1 MDGQNGIPEGM
12 TVVAAIQP
20 QDIQLIHTQQQPDT
34 DKNQNK
40 EVTPVALIKTEVKDD
55 SESSISVP
63 NYIQNAQVQE
73 YLRIHNSTLQQ
84 FLKFNTDVKREQIT
98 EDGVIEAVAVE
109 TLEPEPETI
118 VMNENEMEPEEN
130 PDNTDKNNKK
140 KKKYKKKPPKPKK
153 PKPGQV
159 HIATALDGT
168 TLFCCPECHMAYPEK
183 DLLEQHLIGHKI
195 ERRFICDI
203 CGAGLKRKEHLERH
217 KLGHNPERPFVCSV
231 CMKGFKRKE
240 HLNLHFVIHS
250 GEKTEICNECGKG
263 FYRKD
268 HLRKHARSHITR
280 RAKEQQQQQNLL
292 NKENSSGTAQV
303 TIQVCLRLKFL
314 MLR

>member
-1 MDGQNGIPEGM
+1 LDGQNGIPEGM
-12 TVVAAIQP
+12 TVVAALQP
-20 QDIQLIHTQQQPDT
+20 QDIQLIQTQHDG
-34 DKNQNK
+34 DKNGK
-40 EVTPVALIKTEVKDD
+40 EVSVTPVALIKSENVKD
-55 SESSISVP
+55 ESAEAAASVTIP
-63 NYIQNAQVQE
+63 YIQTSTAVQE
-73 YLRIHNSTLQQ
+73 YLQRMQSSTLPLSLHQ
-84 FLKFNTDVKREQIT
+84 FLKFNNTDVKREQIT
-98 EDGVIEAVAVE
+98 EDGVIETVE
-109 TLEPEPETI
+109 GQVEAGETELIMNDI
-118 VMNENEMEPEEN
+118 VDDMEAGEN
-130 PDNTDKNNKK
+130 PDDPEKSKK

-183 DLLEQHLIGHKI
+183 ELLEQHLIGHKI

-217 KLGHNPERPFVCSV
+217 KLGHNPERPYVCSV

-250 GEKTEICNECGKG
+250 GEKTEICEECGKG

-268 HLRKHARSHITR
+268 HLRKHSRSH
-280 RAKEQQQQQNLL
+280 
-292 NKENSSGTAQV
+292 V
-303 TIQVCLRLKFL
+303 
-314 MLR
+314 

>member
-1 MDGQNGIPEGM
+1 M
-12 TVVAAIQP
+12 TVVAALQP
-20 QDIQLIHTQQQPDT
+20 QDIQLIQATTQPETEKMKDM
-34 DKNQNK
+34 
-40 EVTPVALIKTEVKDD
+40 TPVALIKSEVSANKD
-55 SESSISVP
+55 ESSEAGASITIPS
-63 NYIQNAQVQE
+63 NYLQNTAVQE
-73 YLRIHNSTLQQ
+73 YIQRMQNQSLPLSLHQ
-84 FLKFNTDVKREQIT
+84 FLKFNNDVKREQIT
-98 EDGVIEAVAVE
+98 EDGVIETIVE
-109 TLEPEPETI
+109 TVGEPEQQETLI
-118 VMNENEMEPEEN
+118 MNEMEGGDMETEEN
-130 PDNTDKNNKK
+130 TDDPEKAKK

-183 DLLEQHLIGHKI
+183 ELLEQHLIGHKI

-231 CMKGFKRKE
+231 CSKGFKRKE

-250 GEKTEICNECGKG
+250 GEKTEICTECGKG

-268 HLRKHARSHITR
+268 HLRKHARSHLTR
-280 RAKEQQQQQNLL
+280 RAKEQQQQNMMA
-292 NKENSSGTAQV
+292 KDGASTTTTTTTTAV
-303 TIQVCLRLKFL
+303 TIQVS
-314 MLR
+314 